1 MTKEVPI
8 EIIHL
13 PGKLREAFT
22 GRLAEAASGKPEER
36 ETNFLT
42 RALAAFAAHKLAG
55 CSLDEAV
62 TAVVDGGGDGGIDAV
77 HYSAE
82 ASILWLIQSKFFSDG
97 RGEPSL
103 GDVTKFKAGLENLLQ
118 GNFDAFR
125 ENAAWVALI
134 PRLQV
139 IFKNSA
145 LQVRAILV
153 YSGIHLVSEDRRQLF
168 EDLKRRFSPDSEY
181 LQIQS
186 CNLTTIYDWV
196 IGADQGLGVPEV
208 ELTIRKP
215 GWIKRPYETVYG
227 IISLEELVRLQRE
240 HGKRLIVANIRG
252 YKGDTD
258 VNEQILATISKEPE
272 HFFYLNNGLTAYC
285 DRLEVSNLDRANTEE
300 KHIRAFGFSIVNGAQ
315 TLGSVVEF
323 FRKAQ
328 APAPDGYV
336 FIKIISLERCENDHE
351 FAERITRSTNYQNQ
365 IGLRD
370 FVALDEQQDRIANQ
384 LKLSGINYHYKDD
397 TDTPPPDDTN
407 FTLEEATTAS
417 ACLAQL
423 SDCDFCARI
432 LANRRSLWSFELIY
446 PESEINRSRYSR
458 VFLPDRSAR
467 TVWRAVQAQRVVI
480 REMQNSGRATSSGI
494 RKTFYENARWV
505 ILNVIFLKLR
515 PEQGNELTLTTE
527 EVSAITALTIEAAE
541 ALWGVCEEQGFVSRR
556 QDAIGEP
563 YEQTKHFRSVFSAAP
578 DCARLRGALLAK
590 LNRPK
595 PGAAAAGDSGTM
607 PPPTTI

>member
-1 MTKEVPI
+1 MTKETPI
-8 EIIHL
+8 EIAHL
-13 PGKLREAFT
+13 PGKLRAYFT
-22 GRLAEAASGKPEER
+22 GKLAEATSGTPEER
-36 ETNFLT
+36 EANFLT
-42 RALAAFAAHKLAG
+42 RALAAYAAHKLAQ

-62 TAVVDGGGDGGIDAV
+62 AAVVDGGGDGGIDAV
-77 HYSAE
+77 HYSTE
-82 ASILWLIQSKFFSDG
+82 TSILWLIQAKFISDG

-125 ENAAWVALI
+125 ANAAWTVLI
-134 PRLQV
+134 PQLEV
-139 IFKNSA
+139 IFKNGA
-145 LQVRAILV
+145 LQVRAILA

-168 EDLKRRFSPDSEY
+168 EDLKRRFSPDTEY

-196 IGADQGLGVPEV
+196 IGVDQGLGVPEV
-208 ELTIRKP
+208 ELKIRKP

-227 IISLEELVRLQRE
+227 IISLEELARLQSE

-258 VNEQILATISKEPE
+258 VNEQIFATISKEPE

-285 DRLEVSNLDRANTEE
+285 ERLEVHNLDRANMEE
-300 KHIRAFGFSIVNGAQ
+300 KRIRAFGFSIVNGAQ

-323 FRKAQ
+323 FKVT
-328 APAPDGYV
+328 PESIPDGYV
-336 FIKIISLERCENDHE
+336 FIKVVSLERCANDRE
-351 FAERITRSTNYQNQ
+351 LAERITRSTNYQNQ

-370 FVALDEQQDRIANQ
+370 FVALDEQQERIANQ
-384 LKLSGINYHYKDD
+384 LKLSGIIYHFKDD
-397 TDTPPPDDTN
+397 ADTPTPDNAN

-423 SDCDFCARI
+423 PDCDFCARI

-446 PESEINRSRYSR
+446 PDTEINRSRYSR

-467 TVWRAVQAQRVVI
+467 TVWRAVQTQRVII

-494 RKTFYENARWV
+494 RKAFYENARWV
-505 ILNVIFLKLR
+505 VLNVVFLKLR
-515 PEQGNELTLTTE
+515 PEQGDELTLTAG
-527 EVSAITALTIEAAE
+527 EVSAISALTIEAAE
-541 ALWGVCEEQGFVSRR
+541 TLWGVCEEQGFVSRR
-556 QDAIGEP
+556 KDAIGEP
-563 YEQTKHFRSVFSAAP
+563 YEQARHFRSVFSAAA
-578 DCARLRGALLAK
+578 DCARLRRALLAK
-590 LNRPK
+590 LAN
-595 PGAAAAGDSGTM
+595 PGALAPAAGSSGT
-607 PPPTTI
+607 PPPPITI